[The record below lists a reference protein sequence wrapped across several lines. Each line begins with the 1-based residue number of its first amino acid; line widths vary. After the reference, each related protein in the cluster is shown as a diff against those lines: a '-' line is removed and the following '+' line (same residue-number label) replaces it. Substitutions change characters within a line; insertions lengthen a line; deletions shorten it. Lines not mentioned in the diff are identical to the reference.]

1 MIRFIEH
8 KNIDKQKW
16 DHCIQQSFNSS
27 IYVYSWYLDAVCT
40 SWSAVVLNDYETVFP
55 LAPRS
60 KYTISYLYQ
69 PFFTRYFGAF
79 SKTALT
85 EQCIKSLVEAIPKK
99 YKFIEFSVNET
110 TVLNSPEFSKKKR
123 VYQLLNLNA
132 SYEALY
138 KGYSDNT
145 KRNIKKAI
153 NAGLSVRSG
162 IEAQKIVDL
171 FRVTKG
177 KELTELKERDYKSLV
192 LLMETAAKM
201 KMAESVAIYDKD
213 NTLCA
218 AAFFMKNNNRLTF
231 LKSGVTDRGKSS
243 GAMHFLFDSIIRK
256 NAETNTALDFGGSSV
271 ETVARFYKSF
281 GAKDCVYLQLKKNSL
296 PSFVKWISKKQ

>member
-1 MIRFIEH
+1 MIRFIEY

-16 DHCIQQSFNSS
+16 DRCIQQSANSS
-27 IYVYSWYLDAVCT
+27 IYVYSWYLDAVCAN
-40 SWSAVVLNDYETVFP
+40 WSALVLNDYETVFP

-79 SKTALT
+79 SKRALT
-85 EQCIKSLVEAIPKK
+85 EQSVNSLFEAIPHK
-99 YKFIEFSVNET
+99 YKFIEFAVNET
-110 TVLNSPEFSKKKR
+110 TIFNFPEFSKKER

-132 SYEALY
+132 DYEALY
-138 KGYSDNT
+138 KAYSDNT
-145 KRNIKKAI
+145 KRNIKKAV
-153 NAGLSVRSG
+153 NTGLVVRSG

-171 FRVTKG
+171 FKLTKG
-177 KELTELKERDYKSLV
+177 KELKELKERDYKSLV
-192 LLMETAAKM
+192 QLMETAEKM
-201 KMAESVAIYDKD
+201 KRAESIAVYDKD

-218 AAFFMKNNNRLTF
+218 AGFFMKNNSRLTF
-231 LKSGVTDRGKSS
+231 LKSGVTDQGKNS
-243 GAMHFLFDSIIRK
+243 GAMQFLFDTIIKK
-256 NAETNTALDFGGSSV
+256 NAETNTVLDFGGSSV

-296 PSFVKWISKKQ
+296 PSIVKWISKKQ